1 SDGPLHPIFHL
12 QRSEKYRVVSD
23 SEGPNSVE
31 LCAMI
36 SQYLLSF
43 VLLCILSYFATTRGG
58 SRIGRLFI
66 CVVVLGGTVLV
77 WQPESSN
84 LIAHAIGI
92 SRGADL
98 LFYLWVTI
106 SLFLIGRLRL
116 QVWRQGRVLT
126 TLVRTVALL

>member
-1 SDGPLHPIFHL
+1 
-12 QRSEKYRVVSD
+12 
-23 SEGPNSVE
+23 
-31 LCAMI
+31 MI

-126 TLVRTVALL
+126 TLVRTVALLQAQEQPPKDSPSSDR